1 MNSRPE
7 KPQRRG
13 AARIPKHIAEA
24 MHAIV
29 LYLWDD
35 EFTDYQAR
43 TKQERDGHVYR
54 DLLRVEAFLRK
65 IGVVTE
71 KKGS

>member
-1 MNSRPE
+1 MNTTPE
-7 KPQRRG
+7 KRRRG
-13 AARIPKHIAEA
+13 AARIPWHIAQA

-43 TKQERDGHVYR
+43 TKQERVSHVYR
-54 DLLRVEAFLRK
+54 DLMRVRRFLER
-65 IGVVTE
+65 IGVGNE
-71 KKGS
+71 